1 MSDKRAPG
9 IYLADVLTH
18 IANHVMDGG
27 DVQTWRL
34 LGDPQKESFN
44 QLSQRER
51 MGLWNASRGGFQA

>member
-27 DVQTWRL
+27 DVQTWQL
-34 LGDPQKESFN
+34 VSDPQKEFFN

-51 MGLWNASRGGFQA
+51 MGLWNASRGVFRA